1 MTQREVVETMI
12 RKHEISN
19 FMYTDEDEDTTRY
32 IIQNVDD
39 RRTCRRSQYNKN
51 ENSEAPIY
59 TKDSSSP
66 IDLQKCIILG
76 AKRNSIE
83 HNMGSIELEDVNS
96 DRQEE
101 IKQNL
106 ITQEVIDK
114 LTSDITKN
122 LEYLEN
128 LENHDKS
135 KQKPNSHEEKKL
147 FLYLNMLEQLSQTYP
162 KLKNL
167 LMIMKDGFQ
176 IAIRNIVANE
186 INEKKIQNTDKIQ
199 QQKENLSKMQKQI
212 NDRRLIIEE
221 QEDIIESKDNSIQQ
235 MKHKLNTLTDENKN
249 LQSMLEKHRVN
260 GIQLQDENE
269 KLKNE
274 VNQIK
279 KIQEDII
286 DHCDGLE
293 STDQDMAQALK
304 DIRDQEI
311 INQFHKFEKYS
322 KHVPKLNLEK
332 VHEIIRQK

>member
-1 MTQREVVETMI
+1 MI
-12 RKHEISN
+12 RKHEIPN

-32 IIQNVDD
+32 IIQNLDD
-39 RRTCRRSQYNKN
+39 RRTCRRPQYNKN

-76 AKRNSIE
+76 AKKNSIE
-83 HNMGSIELEDVNS
+83 HNMGSIELEDINS
-96 DRQEE
+96 DCQEE

-114 LTSDITKN
+114 LTSDMTKN

-128 LENHDKS
+128 HDKS
-135 KQKPNSHEEKKL
+135 KHKSSSHEEKKL

-186 INEKKIQNTDKIQ
+186 INERKMQNTDKIQ

-212 NDRRLIIEE
+212 DDRRLIIEE
-221 QEDIIESKDNSIQQ
+221 QEDIIESKDNAIQQ
-235 MKHKLNTLTDENKN
+235 MKHKLNNLTDENKN

-274 VNQIK
+274 IK
-279 KIQEDII
+279 QVKEIQEDVI

-304 DIRDQEI
+304 NIRDQEI
-311 INQFHKFEKYS
+311 IDQFHKFEKHS
-322 KHVPKLNLEK
+322 KHVPKLNLVK

>member
-39 RRTCRRSQYNKN
+39 RRTWRRSQYNKN
-51 ENSEAPIY
+51 DNSEGPIY

-83 HNMGSIELEDVNS
+83 NNMGSIELEDINS

-114 LTSDITKN
+114 LTSDMTKN
-122 LEYLEN
+122 LEY

-135 KQKPNSHEEKKL
+135 KQKSNSHEEKKL

-162 KLKNL
+162 KLKSL
-167 LMIMKDGFQ
+167 LLIMKDGFQ
-176 IAIRNIVANE
+176 TAIRNIVANE
-186 INEKKIQNTDKIQ
+186 IHEKKAQNTDKIQ
-199 QQKENLSKMQKQI
+199 KQVKEDLNKMQKQI
-212 NDRRLIIEE
+212 DDRRLIIEE
-221 QEDIIESKDNSIQQ
+221 QEDIIESKDDVIDQ
-235 MKHKLNTLTDENKN
+235 MKHKLNTLIDENKN
-249 LQSMLEKHRVN
+249 LQSMLEKHRIN
-260 GIQLQDENE
+260 GIQLQGENE
-269 KLKNE
+269 KLRSE
-274 VNQIK
+274 VERAK
-279 KIQEDII
+279 
-286 DHCDGLE
+286 
-293 STDQDMAQALK
+293 
-304 DIRDQEI
+304 
-311 INQFHKFEKYS
+311 
-322 KHVPKLNLEK
+322 
-332 VHEIIRQK
+332 